1 MLLRKLL
8 LAVFSFEKY
17 LRIISYIFLKT
28 FVHKIYLK
36 EHYQVKFL
44 SKMIKDGDYC
54 IDIGANL
61 GYFSIPISQLIGK
74 SGKLFSIEPVELFRE
89 VLLRNVAYFSGD
101 NVEVM
106 PYALGEEDEKEIMLG
121 TPNVDGVIRHGRTEV
136 LENTE
141 ENTDLAYQHKAV
153 MMKPE
158 TLFSDLPRLNFIKC
172 DVEGYELHII
182 PHFLSLIEKFRPILE
197 IEIDPLS
204 HKLEIIDML
213 SPLKYSA
220 FFLKDEQLI
229 PFQKGNSAHEE
240 EIELYFFPKEK
251 INDYAFILA

>member
-17 LRIISYIFLKT
+17 LRIISFIFLKT
-28 FVHKIYLK
+28 FNHKIYLK

-44 SKMIKDGDYC
+44 GKMIKGGDYC

-61 GYFSIPISQLIGK
+61 GYFSIPISKLIGK
-74 SGKLFSIEPVELFRE
+74 NGKLYSIEPVELFRE
-89 VLLRNVAYFSGD
+89 VLLRNVAYFSGE

-106 PYALGEEDEKEIMLG
+106 PYALGEEDEKEILLG
-121 TPNVDGVIRHGRTEV
+121 TPNVNGVIRHGRTEV
-136 LENTE
+136 LETTE
-141 ENTDLAYQHKAV
+141 ESTDLAYQHKAV

-182 PHFLSLIEKFRPILE
+182 PHFLKLIEKFRPILE

-204 HKLEIIDML
+204 HKLEIIEML
-213 SPLKYSA
+213 SSLNYTP
-220 FFLKDEQLI
+220 FFLRNEQLI
-229 PFQKGNSAHEE
+229 PFKKGNSEHEE

-251 INDYAFILA
+251 TGEHSFIRS